1 MYQVE
6 HDELF
11 ASIRANKPMNDG
23 EWMSRSNLLAL
34 AGRMAAYTG
43 QTITFDQALNSSEV
57 LFDDSLTLDSK
68 YDISIAI
75 PGITEFK

>member
-11 ASIRANKPMNDG
+11 ASIRANKSMNDG
-23 EWMSRSNLLAL
+23 EWMTRSNMMAL
-34 AGRMAAYTG
+34 AGRMAVYTG
-43 QTITFDQALNSSEV
+43 ETITFDQALNSTEV
-57 LFDDSLTLDSK
+57 LFPENISWDTK
-68 YDISIAI
+68 YDISVAV

>member
-11 ASIRANKPMNDG
+11 ASIRANKPINDG
-23 EWMSRSNLLAL
+23 EWMTRSNLLAL

-43 QTITFDQALNSSEV
+43 QTITFDQALNSTEV
-57 LFDDSLTLDSK
+57 LFPENISWDTK